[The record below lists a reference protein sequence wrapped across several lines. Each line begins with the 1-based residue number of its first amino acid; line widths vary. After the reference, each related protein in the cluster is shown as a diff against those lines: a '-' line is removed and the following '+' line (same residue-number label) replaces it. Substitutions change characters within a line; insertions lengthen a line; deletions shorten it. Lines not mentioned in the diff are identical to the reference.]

1 MTAGHRTSSGHST
14 ARHIRLPSLTKRL
27 QGLGLKL
34 TAHSRQKPAKPTSRV
49 HSIST
54 TPSRANVAEG
64 SDAST
69 SDSQQQEGT
78 CWQPVLTAYA
88 ADRQS
93 DGQPGKEV
101 VRRSPAELLLWAT
114 EALDK
119 QLVVVS
125 DPSCEL
131 ILRCSLS
138 FSML

>member
-1 MTAGHRTSSGHST
+1 MTAGHRTSSGYST
-14 ARHIRLPSLTKRL
+14 ARHIRLPSLTLHL

-34 TAHSRQKPAKPTSRV
+34 TANSRRKPADPTSTLD
-49 HSIST
+49 SIVT
-54 TPSRANVAEG
+54 THRRANVAEG
-64 SDAST
+64 SGAST
-69 SDSQQQEGT
+69 SDSHHQEGT

-93 DGQPGKEV
+93 NGQPGKEV

-131 ILRCSLS
+131 TLRCSLS
-138 FSML
+138 FSMP